1 MNKIKIIADTSADFT
16 EEEARAMNLAYV
28 PFTIDVADTT
38 YIDDDKLDL
47 DALYT
52 DMKASADPVRTGC
65 PSPFL
70 YKEAI
75 LASGAN
81 EIFVVT
87 ITAKLSGSYNAAKTA
102 VEEIQKQHPEK

>member
-16 EEEARAMNLAYV
+16 EEEARAMNLDYV

-65 PSPFL
+65 PSPSSTKKPSWHPVPMKSSSSPL
-70 YKEAI
+70 PPN
-75 LASGAN
+75 SP
-81 EIFVVT
+81 
-87 ITAKLSGSYNAAKTA
+87 AATTPPK
-102 VEEIQKQHPEK
+102 PP